1 MRVIER
7 KNHTKNMVPKKT
19 THLVS
24 HKAHFV
30 LIFDM
35 GIFRITNMIEVGIQT
50 IKA

>member
-7 KNHTKNMVPKKT
+7 NNHTRNKVPKKT

-35 GIFRITNMIEVGIQT
+35 EILRITKIIEVGIQT